1 MKQSHTHIDFTVLI
15 IKCLPCLINPFF
27 AKILSAFASYSSI
40 YQISLWFPQSAFPST
55 KYNGQRKR
63 QKTKTKKKQRYGV
76 RKVTLILS
84 MEKQTRKK
92 ERKKEGE

>member
-1 MKQSHTHIDFTVLI
+1 MAREKDKKQ
-15 IKCLPCLINPFF
+15 K
-27 AKILSAFASYSSI
+27 
-40 YQISLWFPQSAFPST
+40 Q
-55 KYNGQRKR
+55 
-63 QKTKTKKKQRYGV
+63 KKQRYGV